1 MNLYLGNLHWHVT
14 DDDLLEMLSK
24 YGQVI
29 TAKVVT
35 DKITKRSRGF
45 GFAEMANDEEAQ
57 NAINDLNGKPL
68 KGRNLTI
75 NEARPRTP
83 NPNYNKGG
91 HE

>member
-14 DDDLLEMLSK
+14 DDDLLEALSK
-24 YGQVI
+24 YGNVI

-45 GFAEMANDEEAQ
+45 GFAEMSNDQEAQ
-57 NAINDLNGKPL
+57 QAIDDLNGKPL

-75 NEARPRTP
+75 NEARPRSA
-83 NPNYNKGG
+83 NPGN
-91 HE
+91 E